1 MYATV
6 AELSMIAPNHKQPK
20 FPSNDNWMMNTC
32 MDALEFLA
40 IKDWHMRWYVDLL
53 LINAKCVCVIPFVW
67 KACTP
72 LESMSLS
79 LTCLS
84 LSLHAW
90 AETYAKH
97 PPFFL
102 QNVFL
107 FKINTFYYVYLCG
120 FRGASNVEGDPKT
133 ICERWLSS
141 STGALGIKHRS
152 GLVLGAL
159 TCQAISPTLKSF
171 FLNKYQLYFTPT
183 PPENTNSTSHQ
194 LLKFFYV
201 P

>member
-1 MYATV
+1 M
-6 AELSMIAPNHKQPK
+6 L
-20 FPSNDNWMMNTC
+20 NT
-32 MDALEFLA
+32 
-40 IKDWHMRWYVDLL
+40 
-53 LINAKCVCVIPFVW
+53 
-67 KACTP
+67 
-72 LESMSLS
+72 
-79 LTCLS
+79 
-84 LSLHAW
+84 
-90 AETYAKH
+90 

-120 FRGASNVEGDPKT
+120 VRGASNVEGDLKT

-171 FLNKYQLYFTPT
+171 FFLNKYQLYFTPT